1 MNTHDIISKNR
12 FKDLAYTQ
20 LLTEREWEFNNNG
33 MKKPNMKKKRK
44 KKRKKKS
51 MKRCDICKIDDVDI

>member
-44 KKRKKKS
+44 KKKKK
-51 MKRCDICKIDDVDI
+51 KIEINIKCQFDRINI

>member
-1 MNTHDIISKNR
+1 MNTHDLISKNR

-44 KKRKKKS
+44 QKKK
-51 MKRCDICKIDDVDI
+51 KKN